1 MNWPAFKSAKPAAAP
16 AKARTGSEPA
26 ATPAADAAPAA
37 ASPPIA
43 MTPARS
49 ALVVGGCGGCDCD
62 CDWGDFDQ
70 PDPVAWSAT
79 ASAVETPILPVGRP
93 GDGLGAR
100 LKRVD
105 SEMTSS
111 FSDASMPASSCD
123 ASSSIDL
130 DLALRLS
137 SLVASAS
144 TSSSTSAPS
153 APDAARGRDGASRL
167 RRVEGTHAAVRRVE
181 IVATTRRV
189 LPDARGARIPRA
201 GSTATGR
208 TPARLARAVECMV
221 WVRIERAERDARWQE
236 RSHCAAPTLPLAQNV
251 SPEAEVASSPL
262 LATGWQFKIRNL

>member
-1 MNWPAFKSAKPAAAP
+1 M
-16 AKARTGSEPA
+16 
-26 ATPAADAAPAA
+26 
-37 ASPPIA
+37 
-43 MTPARS
+43 
-49 ALVVGGCGGCDCD
+49 
-62 CDWGDFDQ
+62 
-70 PDPVAWSAT
+70 
-79 ASAVETPILPVGRP
+79 
-93 GDGLGAR
+93 GAR

-167 RRVEGTHAAVRRVE
+167 RRAEGTHTAVRRVE
-181 IVATTRRV
+181 IIATTRRV
-189 LPDARGARIPRA
+189 LPPRASDARGARIPRA

-251 SPEAEVASSPL
+251 SSRS
-262 LATGWQFKIRNL
+262 